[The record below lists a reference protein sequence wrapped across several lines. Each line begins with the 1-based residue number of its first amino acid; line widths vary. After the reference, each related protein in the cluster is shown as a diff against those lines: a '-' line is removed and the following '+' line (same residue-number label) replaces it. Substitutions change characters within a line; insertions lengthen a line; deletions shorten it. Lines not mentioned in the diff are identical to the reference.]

1 MPLTAESRTAMKKN
15 RTYEILTGV
24 VAGLFAVVIDM
35 AIISVANIAPS
46 FSLLLGCFLSLPIFI
61 VAFGQGTFAS
71 FVALVSA
78 TLVLVVTAD
87 IYIALGLML
96 LSFLPAVY
104 ASWLLGLARPAQ
116 KENTLIWYPLSSVIF
131 HLTNFIALIITF
143 IGLYVKAHPDTPLIA
158 KKITENIVQ
167 TLQQSQSLKEAN
179 ILAVSDF
186 LMAHAATL
194 AAIALTVYSLIFL
207 IGNLYFSMIIAQYMK
222 WLKRP
227 RDDWSKTLR
236 LPISGIVIF
245 IVVSIASMVEFST
258 SLNLGTCV
266 FSSAYIV
273 TISISGLAYL
283 HNITKGVNGR
293 IIILSLVYIAILTI
307 VFSPPISFMMF
318 LMGIWAA
325 IQYNIQSRKKLH

>member
-1 MPLTAESRTAMKKN
+1 MKKN

-24 VAGLFAVVIDM
+24 LAGLFTVVIGM

-71 FVALVSA
+71 FVALISA
-78 TLVLVVTAD
+78 TVILVIATD

-116 KENTLIWYPLSSVIF
+116 KENALIWYPLSSVIF
-131 HLTNFIALIITF
+131 HLTNFIALIVTF
-143 IGLYVKAHPDTPLIA
+143 IGLYIKTRPDTPLIA
-158 KKITENIVQ
+158 KKIIENIIQ
-167 TLQQSQSLKEAN
+167 ALQQVQSLKEAN
-179 ILAVSDF
+179 ILNVSEF

-207 IGNLYFSMIIAQYMK
+207 IGNLYFSMITAQYMK

-245 IVVSIASMVEFST
+245 IAVSIASMAELSD
-258 SLNLGTCV
+258 SINLGTRI
-266 FSSAYIV
+266 FSSAYTVI
-273 TISISGLAYL
+273 ISISGLAYL

-293 IIILSLVYIAILTI
+293 VIILSFVYIAILTV
-307 VFSPPISFMMF
+307 VFFPPISFMML

-325 IQYNIQSRKKLH
+325 IQYNFQSHKKLP

>member
-1 MPLTAESRTAMKKN
+1 MKKN
-15 RTYEILTGV
+15 HTYEILTGIL
-24 VAGLFAVVIDM
+24 AGLFAVVIGM
-35 AIISVANIAPS
+35 AIISIVNIAPS

-71 FVALVSA
+71 FIALISA
-78 TLVLVVTAD
+78 TIILLIATD

-116 KENTLIWYPLSSVIF
+116 KENALIWYPLSSVVF
-131 HLTNFIALIITF
+131 HLTNFIALIVTF
-143 IGLYVKAHPDTPLIA
+143 IGLYVKSATETPLIA
-158 KKITENIVQ
+158 KKIIENIVQ
-167 TLQQSQSLKEAN
+167 ALQQLQSLKEDN
-179 ILAVSDF
+179 VLNVSEF
-186 LMAHAATL
+186 FMAHAATL

-207 IGNLYFSMIIAQYMK
+207 IGNIYFSMITAQYMK

-245 IVVSIASMVEFST
+245 IVVSIASMTELSG
-258 SLNLGTCV
+258 SLNLGTRV
-266 FSSAYIV
+266 FSSAYTVI
-273 TISISGLAYL
+273 ISISGLAYL

-293 IIILSLVYIAILTI
+293 VIILSLVYIAILTV
-307 VFSPPISFMMF
+307 VFFPPVSFMML

-325 IQYNIQSRKKLH
+325 IQYNFQSRKRLP

>member
-1 MPLTAESRTAMKKN
+1 MKEN

-24 VAGLFAVVIDM
+24 LAGLFAVVIGM
-35 AIISVANIAPS
+35 AIFSVANIAPA

-71 FVALVSA
+71 FVALISA
-78 TLVLVVTAD
+78 TVILVIATD

-131 HLTNFIALIITF
+131 HLTNFIALIVTF
-143 IGLYVKAHPDTPLIA
+143 IGLYVKAATDTSLIA
-158 KKITENIVQ
+158 QGIIENIIQ
-167 TLQQSQSLKEAN
+167 ALQQLQLLKEDN
-179 ILAVSDF
+179 ILNVREF

-194 AAIALTVYSLIFL
+194 AAIALIVYSLIFL
-207 IGNLYFSMIIAQYMK
+207 IGNLYFSMITAQYMK

-227 RDDWSKTLR
+227 RDDWSTTFR

-245 IVVSIASMVEFST
+245 IVVSIASMTELSG

-266 FSSAYIV
+266 FSSAYTVI
-273 TISISGLAYL
+273 ILISGLAYL

-293 IIILSLVYIAILTI
+293 IIILSLVYIAILTV
-307 VFSPPISFMMF
+307 VFFPPISVLMI

-325 IQYNIQSRKKLH
+325 IQYNFQSRKRLP

>member
-1 MPLTAESRTAMKKN
+1 MKKN
-15 RTYEILTGV
+15 RNYEILTGV
-24 VAGLFAVVIDM
+24 LAGLFAVVIGM
-35 AIISVANIAPS
+35 AIISTENRIPS
-46 FSLLLGCFLSLPIFI
+46 LSLLLGCFLSLPIFI

-71 FVALVSA
+71 FVALISA
-78 TLVLVVTAD
+78 TVILSLVTD
-87 IYIALGLML
+87 IYIALDLAL

-131 HLTNFIALIITF
+131 HLTNFIAFIVTF
-143 IGLYVKAHPDTPLIA
+143 IGLYVKARPDSPFIA
-158 KKITENIVQ
+158 QKITANIVQ
-167 TLQQSQSLKEAN
+167 TLQQSQSLKEAD
-179 ILAVSDF
+179 ILNVSEF

-194 AAIALTVYSLIFL
+194 AAIALAASSLIFF
-207 IGNLYFSMIIAQYMK
+207 IGNLYFSIMTAQYMK

-245 IVVSIASMVEFST
+245 IVVSIASMIEFSD
-258 SLNLGTCV
+258 SLNLGTYV
-266 FSSAYIV
+266 FSSAYTVI
-273 TISISGLAYL
+273 ISISGLAYL

-293 IIILSLVYIAILTI
+293 IIILSLVYIAILTV
-307 VFSPPISFMMF
+307 VFFPPISLMML

-325 IQYNIQSRKKLH
+325 IQYNFQSRKKLP